1 MPPLASLTPSLILT
15 VVFGPPPTRR
25 QQRCGAARAGSY
37 QTEEHHAQRSSEL
50 SEGLL
55 SKALRDVRSGRLQEN
70 RAALLYGIPPPGI
83 LRSQLEAP
91 GPIQREDV
99 TSRDVTSSARGE
111 EVRLVLQRVAA
122 WAELGGERRDVLP
135 SLLCPAEGF
144 VSVFTSPGS
153 ERISTSVS
161 PRSNRAPDQ
170 LFLSLNLVA
179 WLRPLH
185 YHHNTTTTTNI
196 AATSS
201 SPLRLH
207 RALLPSL
214 DLPDLSHRCPAHHRC
229 SSLDDPEERG
239 GA

>member
-122 WAELGGERRDVLP
+122 WAELGAREENGEMFFLP
-135 SLLCPAEGF
+135 SSVLQRALSRSLPPPAQRG
-144 VSVFTSPGS
+144 SLPPYPPG
-153 ERISTSVS
+153 
-161 PRSNRAPDQ
+161 Q
-170 LFLSLNLVA
+170 
-179 WLRPLH
+179 
-185 YHHNTTTTTNI
+185 I
-196 AATSS
+196 ALQTSS
-201 SPLRLH
+201 SSP
-207 RALLPSL
+207 
-214 DLPDLSHRCPAHHRC
+214 
-229 SSLDDPEERG
+229 
-239 GA
+239 

>member
-122 WAELGGERRDVLP
+122 WAERGRRT
-135 SLLCPAEGF
+135 E
-144 VSVFTSPGS
+144 
-153 ERISTSVS
+153 
-161 PRSNRAPDQ
+161 
-170 LFLSLNLVA
+170 
-179 WLRPLH
+179 
-185 YHHNTTTTTNI
+185 
-196 AATSS
+196 
-201 SPLRLH
+201 
-207 RALLPSL
+207 
-214 DLPDLSHRCPAHHRC
+214 RC
-229 SSLDDPEERG
+229 SSFPPLSCRGLCLGLYLPRLREDLYLRIPQVKSRSRPALPLPEPCSLAE
-239 GA
+239 ALALPP